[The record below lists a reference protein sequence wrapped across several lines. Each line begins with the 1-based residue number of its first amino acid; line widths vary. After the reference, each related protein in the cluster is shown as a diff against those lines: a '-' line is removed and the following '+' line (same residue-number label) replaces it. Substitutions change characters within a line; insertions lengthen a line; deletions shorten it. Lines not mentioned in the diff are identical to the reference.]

1 MGKAVLSAGMMAG
14 CKRGVAVRIRN
25 GLKHSASSP
34 NIMMRQGN
42 RNARRMAG
50 RMGMDMKPVPNVT
63 EVIIRTPDREVVIT
77 KPDVSEVESKQN
89 TTFVVVAVDFE
100 EREVEKPQFSDDDVE
115 MVCLKTGVDRDRAVA
130 ALTECDGEMATAIV
144 RLMS

>member
-1 MGKAVLSAGMMAG
+1 
-14 CKRGVAVRIRN
+14 
-25 GLKHSASSP
+25 
-34 NIMMRQGN
+34 MMRRGN
-42 RNARRMAG
+42 RNTRRMAG

-77 KPDVSEVESKQN
+77 KPEVGEMESKQN

-115 MVCLKTGVDRDRAVA
+115 MVCLKTGVNRDRAIAVLA
-130 ALTECDGEMATAIV
+130 ECDGEVATAIV
-144 RLMS
+144 RLM